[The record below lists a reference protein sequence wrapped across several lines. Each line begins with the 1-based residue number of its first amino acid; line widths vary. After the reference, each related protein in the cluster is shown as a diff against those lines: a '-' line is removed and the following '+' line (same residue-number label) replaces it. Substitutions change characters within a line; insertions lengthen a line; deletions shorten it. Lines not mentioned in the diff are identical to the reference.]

1 MNIKQPMT
9 REKCLGEALN
19 RVAHDREETHS
30 LPGEVEALTAQFW
43 TAYVDVYGPKIRPH
57 DVAAMLLLF
66 EVARF
71 GQSPQDED
79 GPVTMAGYA
88 ACAAELAP

>member
-19 RVAHDREETHS
+19 QVAHDREETHS
-30 LPGEVEALTAQFW
+30 LPGEVESVTAQFW
-43 TAYVDVYGPKIRPH
+43 SAYIDAYGPKIRQH
-57 DVAAMLLLF
+57 DVAAMLILL

-71 GQSPQDED
+71 GQNPQDE
-79 GPVTMAGYA
+79 GPMVDVAGYA